1 MSEEKIRS
9 KFIWRPREFQT
20 AVIETVDLTHPV
32 GLEDQM
38 YFYVGDDE
46 DGNPILES
54 VGIIA
59 FETADRK
66 KFTVHYTAE
75 YDGPRENESAES
87 AAKREQY
94 LADKKVQEEA
104 DAAAAAEA
112 EKEKADGTD
121 EGEVESGADEEQKGD
136 SGADE
141 SDSGAGADNTEV

>member
-1 MSEEKIRS
+1 MSEEKTRS

-46 DGNPILES
+46 DGNPILEG

-66 KFTVHYTAE
+66 KFAVHYTAE
-75 YDGPRENESAES
+75 YDGPRENESEAS

-94 LADKKVQEEA
+94 LTDKKAQEDA
-104 DAAAAAEA
+104 AAAAAAEA
-112 EKEKADGTD
+112 EKEKSDD
-121 EGEVESGADEEQKGD
+121 ESEVESGADEEPKNDGEADGAD
-136 SGADE
+136 SGTEAAADK
-141 SDSGAGADNTEV
+141 V

>member
-1 MSEEKIRS
+1 MSEEKTRS

-46 DGNPILES
+46 DGNPILEG

-66 KFTVHYTAE
+66 KFAVHYTAE
-75 YDGPRENESAES
+75 YDGPRENESEAS

-94 LADKKVQEEA
+94 LTDKKAQEDA

-112 EKEKADGTD
+112 EKEKSDD
-121 EGEVESGADEEQKGD
+121 ESEVESGTDEQQKDNAGT
-136 SGADE
+136 DE
-141 SDSGAGADNTEV
+141 SDSGSEGGGEKV